1 MRLGRKSSVLFRIAF
16 YYETVYC
23 MDVLLSI
30 LAGYILNNPD
40 FMLEQQYRLDI
51 GRILV
56 FLAARG
62 IGAILFLSI

>member
-1 MRLGRKSSVLFRIAF
+1 
-16 YYETVYC
+16 